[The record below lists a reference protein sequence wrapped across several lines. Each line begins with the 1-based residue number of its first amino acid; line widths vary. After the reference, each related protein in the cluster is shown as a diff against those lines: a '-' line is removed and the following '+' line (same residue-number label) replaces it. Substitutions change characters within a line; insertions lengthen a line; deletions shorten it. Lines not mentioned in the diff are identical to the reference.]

1 MSRTRQQASETPPA
15 AHLRPTEAAA
25 LLGVS
30 TDTLRVWC
38 EVKRHAGLKGATV
51 TLPSGHRRYVEA
63 VIRAYA
69 KRIGRAA

>member
-1 MSRTRQQASETPPA
+1 MSRTRQQPTVTPPA

-30 TDTLRVWC
+30 TDTLRIWC
-38 EVKRHAGLKGATV
+38 EVKKHPGLEGATV
-51 TLPSGHRRYVEA
+51 TLPSGHRRYVET